1 MKGQPLIPF
10 AIIAGVGILL
20 IITFSFIGLGAGGDD
35 ADDNGDSGSGDP
47 VEMADALFEDNC
59 LSCHGDNGAGGSAPP
74 IAGMDSEAVLQAI
87 EEGPGMMPADLVTG
101 EEAEAVAEYV
111 ANQ

>member
-35 ADDNGDSGSGDP
+35 AEDGDSGSGDP
-47 VEMADALFEDNC
+47 VEMADSLFEDNC
-59 LSCHGDNGAGGSAPP
+59 LSCHGDNGAGGSAPA
-74 IAGMDSEAVLQAI
+74 IAGMDAEAVLQAI